1 MNKYFLNSKL
11 FTENQLNMLHLLFN
25 YIIPESESYKI
36 PGATILLD
44 SGDKYSAQFINLIN
58 KSLFELELLIKNS
71 SEVIIKLKDHRS
83 SNELIVE
90 FKKNNPR
97 IFNELSLNIII
108 YYYTN
113 YNVLNAIKVKS
124 VPPFPNGNSVHDG
137 DLLLL
142 ENVFLREPM
151 YIDTH

>member
-1 MNKYFLNSKL
+1 MVS
-11 FTENQLNMLHLLFN
+11 
-25 YIIPESESYKI
+25 
-36 PGATILLD
+36 
-44 SGDKYSAQFINLIN
+44 FINLIN